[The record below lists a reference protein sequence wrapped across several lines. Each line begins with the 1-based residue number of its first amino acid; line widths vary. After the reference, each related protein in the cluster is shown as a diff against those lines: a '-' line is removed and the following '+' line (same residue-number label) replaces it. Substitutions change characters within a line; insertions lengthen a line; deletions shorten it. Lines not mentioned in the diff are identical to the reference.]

1 MCFLVWENQEVTIV
15 ITIGTLFILVYV
27 GHCSYFIFV
36 SDYFDKAISLIP
48 EYQIPVTCNINYII
62 FLLPVVVE

>member
-27 GHCSYFIFV
+27 GHCSYFIFC
-36 SDYFDKAISLIP
+36 FKL
-48 EYQIPVTCNINYII
+48 
-62 FLLPVVVE
+62 F